1 MSRSFPGRTRIV
13 LLAFGAAVGG
23 CAGASDG
30 TFPLTTASTPVAASA
45 AALPDVSSQPKPA
58 ETFNPFRDV
67 THGGAGGREV
77 IANPSLEEVLK
88 PGPLPEL
95 AIGRTD
101 APVVVVK
108 YMSLTCPFCR
118 QFQIGA
124 YPEIKRR
131 YIDTG
136 KVRFIFREFPIG
148 MQSGQA
154 TIALRCAKPERY
166 VELYER
172 FMAGQAQWVSQEVRL
187 DPIAKIAA
195 QSGVTR
201 AAFDACRQDP
211 ALVEGLKAVKDR
223 GRALGIVGTP
233 NFFVNRRLVKTVM
246 DAKTLSELIEQ
257 ELGTVPATATGRP

>member
-1 MSRSFPGRTRIV
+1 MS
-13 LLAFGAAVGG
+13 LLVSCRAIAAALMIAATVGG
-23 CAGASDG
+23 CAGATDG
-30 TFPLTTASTPVAASA
+30 TVLLATGSAPVAASA
-45 AALPDVSSQPKPA
+45 ATLPDVSSQPKPV
-58 ETFNPFRDV
+58 ETFDPFRDV
-67 THGGAGGREV
+67 THGSAGGREV
-77 IANPSLEEVLK
+77 IADPSLEEVLK

-95 AIGRTD
+95 AVGRAD

-118 QFQIGA
+118 QFQLSS

-154 TIALRCAKPERY
+154 TIALRCAKTERY

-172 FMAGQAQWVSQEVRL
+172 FMAGQAQWVSQDVRL
-187 DPIAKIAA
+187 EPIARLAA

-201 AAFDACRQDP
+201 AAFDACRQD
-211 ALVEGLKAVKDR
+211 ATLVEALKAVKDR

-233 NFFVNRRLVKTVM
+233 NFFVNRRLVKTVL
-246 DAKTLSELIEQ
+246 DAKVLSELIEQ
-257 ELGTVPATATGRP
+257 ELGSTPGAVAGGP